1 MAALEQIWTK
11 RFCARLVLNTL
22 LRATLCISVPVLT
35 QTSIEDVHIQPRS
48 QVFTSKEPEI
58 APALKTHAK
67 PFKVDVNM
75 VLVPVTV
82 TDRMNRLVTGLD
94 RENFNLF
101 DGKDQQEIRTFSS
114 EDRLRRWA

>member
-1 MAALEQIWTK
+1 
-11 RFCARLVLNTL
+11 
-22 LRATLCISVPVLT
+22 VPVLT